1 MTDNRQDQTTA
12 LVQPTDAE
20 LDSAAENLVHTG
32 SPVVHVAGDWHGHG
46 AWAIA
51 RVMSAGSKGIRF
63 IFHAGDF
70 GIWPGKLGKKYL
82 LNLDKACARF
92 GVTLV
97 VTPGNHEDWG
107 RLSTLKVKDRGN
119 GLGAV
124 QWVGEHIAVL
134 PRGHRLTL
142 VTPNGNRR
150 TFVSLGGAP
159 SIDFA
164 TRKPHLSWWPE
175 EMMSLGD
182 VYRVAEDGHA
192 DIMVTHDAPGPP
204 TPSRA
209 SSSSCATIPAA
220 GTPPHFTTPPR
231 DESSSPP
238 RTRPSARSG
247 SSTATTTLPA
257 RRSSN
262 TPTAPAA
269 ASCPSTSSTPLTT
282 SLSSTSTS
290 WSSSTASRPLAA

>member
-1 MTDNRQDQTTA
+1 MDNNHQA
-12 LVQPTDAE
+12 HGAGLVQPAATDV
-20 LDSAAENLVHTG
+20 DAALNTATEHVLPTG
-32 SPVVHVAGDWHGHG
+32 SPVVHFAGDWHGHG

-51 RVMSAGSKGIRF
+51 RVMSAGTRGIRY

-107 RLSTLKVKDRGN
+107 RLSTLKSRDRGN
-119 GLGAV
+119 GLGPV
-124 QWVGEHIAVL
+124 QWVGDHIAIL

-142 VTPNGNRR
+142 VTPNGSRR

-164 TRKPHLSWWPE
+164 TRKPHLTWWPE

-204 TPSRA
+204 YAVPRVELILRNNPGRWDDTALRY
-209 SSSSCATIPAA
+209 AA
-220 GTPPHFTTPPR
+220 EGRKLVTAAYEAVRPQWLFHGHYHAPGQAIVEHPDGTR
-231 DESSSPP
+231 GRVVSLDEQH
-238 RTRPSARSG
+238 
-247 SSTATTTLPA
+247 TAHNIAQLDLDVMELVYT
-257 RRSSN
+257 
-262 TPTAPAA
+262 
-269 ASCPSTSSTPLTT
+269 
-282 SLSSTSTS
+282 
-290 WSSSTASRPLAA
+290 